1 MAILMRRVSSFTAK
15 QQPVTEAELKDFR
28 LKESLRKTPLD
39 TLFPKQ
45 NDFVEDKS
53 RFMVAQ
59 CSRRAGKSNGL
70 ALRFFRTLETHPGA
84 VCIYLALTRESA
96 KNIMWPVLQE
106 LNEKHNLGYT
116 FIDSKLEMKHPTNK
130 AKLNLY
136 GADMKNFIKRL
147 KGQKSPGIAIDEA
160 QDFGV
165 HLQDLVDNILTPML
179 VDYEDSWLAI
189 TGTPGPV
196 PQGYFF
202 DITEGRKYGFS
213 YHSWTLFENIY
224 LHDPKGFLDDLK
236 KKREWDDNHP
246 TLQRE
251 WLNQW
256 VLDVQSLWIQY
267 NSGTADYKELPASLP
282 TGWIYLLGIDLGY
295 KDADALAVL
304 GWHESSPDTYLI
316 EELVTKGQDI
326 TGLVEQITMLDT
338 KYHFS
343 KMVID
348 QGGLGL
354 KAAEEIRRRH
364 HIPVIGAEKQQKQQ
378 TVAFLN
384 DSLRLGRFRAK
395 QDSRFAKDSYLIQI
409 DWDKSTPDR
418 IVIKKQPHSDIIDA
432 VIYAFKESPAFTYQ
446 KPITKPKKFTKEY
459 YDKVAEQLEEQAEEY
474 FENLEKME
482 WWEKP

>member
-1 MAILMRRVSSFTAK
+1 MTRRIANFTSK

-28 LKESLRKTPLD
+28 AKESVRKTPLD
-39 TLFPKQ
+39 DNFPKQ
-45 NDFVEDKS
+45 NDFVQDKS
-53 RFMVAQ
+53 RFIVGQ

-70 ALRFFRTLETHPGA
+70 ALRFFRTMETHPGA
-84 VCIYLALTRESA
+84 TCIYLALTRESA
-96 KNIMWPVLQE
+96 KNIMWPALQE
-106 LNEKHNLGYT
+106 LNDKFKLGYMFT
-116 FIDSKLEMKHPTNK
+116 DSKLEIKHPTNK
-130 AKLNLY
+130 SKLNLY
-136 GADMKNFIKRL
+136 GADMKNFVRRL

-160 QDFGV
+160 QDFGT

-189 TGTPGPV
+189 VGTPGPV

-202 DITEGRKYGFS
+202 DITEGRKYGFN
-213 YHSWTLFENIY
+213 YHAWTLFENPY
-224 LHDPKGFLDDLK
+224 LSSPREFLDDLK
-236 KKREWDDNHP
+236 AKREWPDDHP

-251 WLNQW
+251 WLNRW

-267 NSGTADYKELPASLP
+267 NEQSSNYEALPPNLSSG
-282 TGWIYLLGIDLGY
+282 WMYLLGIDLGY

-304 GWHESSPDTYLI
+304 GWHESSADTYLF
-316 EELVTKGQDI
+316 EEVITKGQDI
-326 TGLVEQITMLDT
+326 TGLVEQITKLND
-338 KYHFS
+338 KYKFT

-395 QDSRFAKDSYLIQI
+395 RDSQFAKDSYLIQI
-409 DWDKSTPDR
+409 DWDHSTPDR
-418 IVIKKQPHSDIIDA
+418 IVVKKQPHSDIIDA
-432 VIYAFKESPAFTYQ
+432 VIYAYKESPAFTYKKPAQ
-446 KPITKPKKFTKEY
+446 KAKKYSKEY
-459 YDKVAEQLEEQAEEY
+459 YDKVAEELEAAAEEH
-474 FENLEKME
+474 FEKLESME
-482 WWEKP
+482 WWEK